1 MVIASSWPAP
11 QTDDVAMDAEAV
23 TAGTALE
30 RRAVVTPAAARRR
43 RVALLE
49 VRHPP
54 NRLPARVPAA
64 TGAAAGVP
72 AVTAQGAVPAA
83 TAADDG
89 PAAKVVSGK
98 AAVGRLSRAR
108 PVDVPEVIF
117 TQVSARVFL

>member
-1 MVIASSWPAP
+1 MAIASSSPAP
-11 QTDDVAMDAEAV
+11 QTDGVAMDAEAV
-23 TAGTALE
+23 TAEMARE
-30 RRAVVTPAAARRR
+30 RRAVVTPAAAGRH
-43 RVALLE
+43 RVAPVQ
-49 VRHPP
+49 VRHPLK
-54 NRLPARVPAA
+54 RLQARVPAA
-64 TGAAAGVP
+64 TGAPAGVP

-117 TQVSARVFL
+117 TQVSARVFP